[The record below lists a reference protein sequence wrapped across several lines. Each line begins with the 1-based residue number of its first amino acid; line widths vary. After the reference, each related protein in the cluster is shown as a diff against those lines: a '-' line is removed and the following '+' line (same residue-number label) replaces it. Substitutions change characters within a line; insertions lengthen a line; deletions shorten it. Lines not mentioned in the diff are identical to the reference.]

1 MARGFARLA
10 DAALIA
16 ALVVVGSAVPAY
28 AQNATSLPTRNELN
42 PAERTPDVVQHPD
55 LFSLPAPGPCP
66 LASSTLTVEFKG
78 AKFSHL
84 TGVPAEV
91 LSPPWQGSVGRTVP
105 LSDFCA
111 MRDRIAELLFKSGI
125 LARVEIP
132 EQRIDAGIVTF
143 EVVEARVMSV
153 RVTGDAGPVK
163 ARIDDYAS
171 KLRGMNPFNLA
182 VAQRYLLLASDLPG
196 IRLRTIVRP
205 AKAGGRGAVD
215 IEMNVTRN
223 AFAAVFNTQNYN
235 SRATG
240 RFGALARVDF
250 NSLTE
255 AAERT
260 SVIFYHTVPD
270 NEQFVGQLLEELRIG
285 GDGLLLRG
293 SIAYGETR
301 PGAAVKP
308 LNIRSIST
316 VGSLELAYPLIR
328 LRRETLTV
336 AGGVEAIS
344 QKSMIQDGGGR
355 FLQDDLR
362 IAYIRGEYEMRPFI
376 GTRQA
381 VLGGELTLRKGVS
394 FLGASHAGSFLLS
407 RADGKPDAFVVRAS
421 ARALLPL
428 ADKFTLFGRLEAQV
442 SPDALLSYEELPIGT
457 LTIGRGYDPA
467 SASGD
472 SGIAGS
478 FEGRFGPFA
487 LGKNVLLSPYGFFDI
502 ANVSNKHDLG
512 FDGTLSSAGAGAQL
526 RFSRW
531 LLLDLAYAKP
541 FDRPAPGFAKP
552 SDRVLVN
559 LTVAFE

>member
-1 MARGFARLA
+1 MARGFAQYGMAVLA
-10 DAALIA
+10 AVAAAAGIA
-16 ALVVVGSAVPAY
+16 TSAG

-42 PAERTPDVVQHPD
+42 PAERTPETVQQPD

-78 AKFSHL
+78 AQFSHL
-84 TGVPAEV
+84 TGVPENT
-91 LSPPWQGSVGRTVP
+91 LSPAWKPYVGRTVP

-143 EVVEARVMSV
+143 EVVEAQVVSV

-171 KLRGMNPFNLA
+171 KLRGMKPFNLA

-205 AKAGGRGAVD
+205 SKAGGRGAVD
-215 IEMNVTRN
+215 IEMNVARD
-223 AFAAVFNTQNYN
+223 AVAVVANIQNYN

-255 AAERT
+255 AGERT
-260 SVIFYHTVPD
+260 SIVFYHTVPD
-270 NEQFVGQLLEELRIG
+270 NEQFVGQILEELRIG
-285 GDGLLLRG
+285 GDGLLARG
-293 SIAYGETR
+293 SVAYGETR
-301 PGAAVKP
+301 PGADIEA

-316 VGSLELAYPLIR
+316 VASLELAYPLIR
-328 LRRETLTV
+328 LRRETLNIA
-336 AGGVEAIS
+336 AGFEGIS
-344 QKSMIQDGGGR
+344 QKSQIRGGGGR
-355 FLQDDLR
+355 FLEDDLR
-362 IAYIRGEYEMRPFI
+362 IAYIRGEYEVRPFI

-381 VLGGELTLRKGVS
+381 VFGGELTLRKGVS
-394 FLGASHAGSFLLS
+394 ILGASDQGSFLLS
-407 RADGKPDAFVVRAS
+407 RADGKPDAFVARASVRA
-421 ARALLPL
+421 LVPL
-428 ADKFTLFGRLEAQV
+428 ADIFTFFGRIEAQV
-442 SPDALLSYEELPIGT
+442 SPDALLSYEEIPIGT

-467 SASGD
+467 AVSGD

-478 FEGRFGPFA
+478 FEARLGPFDLGSKIA
-487 LGKNVLLSPYGFFDI
+487 LAPYGYFDV
-502 ANVSNKHDLG
+502 ANVSNKNNLG
-512 FDGTLSSAGAGAQL
+512 FDGTVSSVGGGAQL
-526 RFSRW
+526 RYGRGV
-531 LLLDLAYAKP
+531 LLDVGYAKP
-541 FDRPAPGFAKP
+541 LDRIAAGFRKPGG
-552 SDRVLVN
+552 RVLVN
-559 LTVAFE
+559 LTVAFD

>member
-1 MARGFARLA
+1 MARGFTRSG
-10 DAALIA
+10 AAVAMAFAVGVA
-16 ALVVVGSAVPAY
+16 ASAPAT

-42 PAERTPDVVQHPD
+42 PAERTPDVVQQPD

-66 LASSTLTVEFKG
+66 LASSTLTVEFRG

-84 TGVPAEV
+84 TGVPENT
-91 LSPPWQGSVGRTVP
+91 LSPAWQPYVGKTVP

-132 EQRIDAGIVTF
+132 EQRIDAGTVTF
-143 EVVEARVMSV
+143 EVIEAQVINV

-171 KLRGMNPFNLA
+171 KLRGMRPFNLA

-205 AKAGGRGAVD
+205 SKAGGRGAVD

-223 AFAAVFNTQNYN
+223 AVAFVANVQNYN

-255 AAERT
+255 AGERT
-260 SVIFYHTVPD
+260 SLILYHTVPD

-293 SIAYGETR
+293 SVAYGETR
-301 PGAAVKP
+301 PGGAIED
-308 LNIRSIST
+308 LDIRSIST
-316 VGSLELAYPLIR
+316 VASLEVAYPLIR
-328 LRRETLTV
+328 LRRETLNV
-336 AGGVEAIS
+336 AAGFEGVS
-344 QKSMIQDGGGR
+344 QKSEIRGGGGR

-362 IAYIRGEYEMRPFI
+362 IAYIRGEYEVRPFI
-376 GTRQA
+376 GIRQA
-381 VLGGELTLRKGVS
+381 VFGGELTLRKGIS
-394 FLGASHAGSFLLS
+394 GLGASDRGSFLLS
-407 RADGKPDAFVVRAS
+407 RADGKPDAFVARASVRA
-421 ARALLPL
+421 LVPL
-428 ADKFTLFGRLEAQV
+428 ADMFTLYGRVEAQV
-442 SPDALLSYEELPIGT
+442 SPDPLLSYEELPIGT

-467 SASGD
+467 AVSGD

-478 FEGRFGPFA
+478 FEARFGPFS
-487 LGKNVLLSPYGFFDI
+487 LGSKLVLSPYGFFDI
-502 ANVSNKHDLG
+502 ANVSNKNDLG
-512 FDGTLSSAGAGAQL
+512 FDGTVKSAGGGAQL
-526 RFSRW
+526 RYGRGVLF
-531 LLLDLAYAKP
+531 DVGYAKP
-541 FDRPAPGFAKP
+541 LDRTAAGFRRPGG
-552 SDRVLVN
+552 RVLVN
-559 LTVAFE
+559 LTVAFD

>member
-1 MARGFARLA
+1 MARRFAQIGLA
-10 DAALIA
+10 GLLAAVMASGVA
-16 ALVVVGSAVPAY
+16 APSA

-42 PAERTPDVVQHPD
+42 PAERTPEVVQQPD

-78 AKFSHL
+78 ATFSHL

-91 LSPPWQGSVGRTVP
+91 LSPAWKPYLGKTVP

-143 EVVEARVMSV
+143 EVIEARVVSV

-163 ARIDDYAS
+163 ARIDDYAR
-171 KLRGMNPFNLA
+171 KLRGMSPFNLA

-215 IEMNVTRN
+215 IEMNVVRN
-223 AFAAVFNTQNYN
+223 AVSVVTNVQNYN

-240 RFGALARVDF
+240 RWGALARVDF

-255 AAERT
+255 AGERT
-260 SVIFYHTVPD
+260 SLVFYRTVD
-270 NEQFVGQLLEELRIG
+270 SNEQFVGQLLEELRIG

-301 PGAAVKP
+301 PGEDLKP
-308 LNIRSIST
+308 LDIRSIST

-328 LRRETLTV
+328 LRRETLNV
-336 AGGVEAIS
+336 AAGFEAVS
-344 QKSMIQDGGGR
+344 QKSEIQSVGIR

-362 IAYIRGEYEMRPFI
+362 IAYVRADYEMRPFI

-381 VLGGELTLRKGVS
+381 VLGGGLTLRKGING
-394 FLGASHAGSFLLS
+394 LGASDRGSLLAS
-407 RADGKPDAFVVRAS
+407 RSDGEADAFVVRAS
-421 ARALLPL
+421 ARALVPL
-428 ADKFTLFGRLEAQV
+428 ADVLTLFGRVEAQIA
-442 SPDALLSYEELPIGT
+442 SDPLLSYEELPIGT

-467 SASGD
+467 AVSGD

-478 FEGRFGPFA
+478 FEARLGPFKLGDQLA
-487 LGKNVLLSPYGFFDI
+487 LAPYGFFDV
-502 ANVSNKHDLG
+502 ANVSNKNNLG
-512 FDGTLSSAGAGAQL
+512 FDGTVSSAGGGAQL
-526 RFSRW
+526 RYSRGV
-531 LLLDLAYAKP
+531 LVDVAYAKP
-541 FDRPAPGFAKP
+541 LDRTAAGFKRPGG
-552 SDRVLVN
+552 RLLVN
-559 LTVAFE
+559 LTVAFD